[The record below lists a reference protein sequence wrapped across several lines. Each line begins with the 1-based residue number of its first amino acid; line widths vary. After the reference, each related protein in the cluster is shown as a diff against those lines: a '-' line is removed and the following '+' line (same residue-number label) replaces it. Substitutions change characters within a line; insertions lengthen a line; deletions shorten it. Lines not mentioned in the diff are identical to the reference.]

1 MDDVIHLPFR
11 GYLYLDEAVEIA
23 SRALGRAVE
32 EADIL
37 SLCLDRKL
45 TASVKFKCEVK
56 GVFLKEVEKKDVPVE
71 ISKPG
76 TLSFH
81 DNPSWVPLD
90 DEAKLVSG
98 VKPLFKIAEDSPELY
113 AAIQGGTYMTRP
125 VWNEELGK
133 TKRGI
138 RSSRPVELN
147 PVPGR
152 LFDDSDKPGRGF
164 YEDRSGIGWL
174 EYLWKT
180 ACSKDR
186 EIEDKAF
193 SPMILTSEGDLICPV
208 EKMSQH
214 PSALSYNSKWASGGG
229 FHFERSYVNA
239 SSLQIAFLNEDFSL
253 FLRNVLHIKEKVDVE
268 QSNETKALEVLG
280 LFMEA
285 FSKEKKGGFRSG
297 EKPNFSA
304 LTKYLG
310 DHIDEDVYGFGDRK
324 IQGVLSSAYKEWE
337 RKKRS

>member
-32 EADIL
+32 EPDIL
-37 SLCLDRKL
+37 GFCLKGKL
-45 TASVKFKCEVK
+45 TASVKFKGETK
-56 GVFLKEVEKKDVPVE
+56 GVLLEEVDEQDLSVE

-76 TLSFH
+76 TYFFH
-81 DNPSWVPLD
+81 DNPSWDALD

-98 VKPLFKIAEDSPELY
+98 AKTLSQIAEGNPELY
-113 AAIQGGTYMTRP
+113 AAIQDGTYQARP
-125 VWNEELGK
+125 IWNEMLGG

-138 RSSRPVELN
+138 INSRPFEIN

-152 LFDDSDKPGRGF
+152 LFDDYDGR
-164 YEDRSGIGWL
+164 RWIK
-174 EYLWKT
+174 YLWK
-180 ACSKDR
+180 AASIKDR
-186 EIEDKAF
+186 EIEDKLF
-193 SPMILTSEGDLICPV
+193 SPMTMTNEGVVICPV
-208 EKMSQH
+208 ERKEHHH
-214 PSALSYNSKWASGGG
+214 PGLMRRSSDWGSCGG
-229 FHFERSYVNA
+229 FHYKRSNMHA

-253 FLRNVLHIKEKVDVE
+253 FLLNVLHIKEKVDVE

-285 FSKEKKGGFRSG
+285 FSKEKKGNLRTG

-310 DHIDEDVYGFGDRK
+310 SHVEEGVHGLGDRT

-337 RKKRS
+337 KKKRS